1 MKMLF
6 PNTLLFLLSRCPP
19 EVSVLHWI
27 RFRDKTNITVTNHK
41 ILIPSTNIKQTSFR
55 PDPII
60 VSPCIMVLMIHF

>member
-41 ILIPSTNIKQTSFR
+41 ILTEIDSK
-55 PDPII
+55 
-60 VSPCIMVLMIHF
+60 H